1 MRKKILC
8 AAVLAAAFAASQP
21 LCAFAAGDP
30 QEVENRIQALPEE
43 DKLTAADAD
52 TVRDVMNAYNELTTA
67 DKLSVPDY
75 EKLEQEYSDLVN
87 SGFLADSD
95 ADAQAAEDK
104 KSKEQDAMS
113 VSGDTKTGSTDY
125 VFSAD
130 SGPVSIVIHYMTDTD
145 GDGTYDA
152 PDRIVLTSPDGD
164 TTPVRKT
171 DAQLKDASMDITVTW
186 EDSFVQ
192 LDVAKAASGKW
203 RITTSTPC
211 AFASMGYAGPKE
223 NITAEG
229 EQGTKAD
236 ADGVE
241 SAATSSAAESDLS
254 DASGSESSGGASSVG
269 VIAVFVIFG
278 GVFAFLI
285 HGIRGVGKEKKAQ
298 KGNIQGLNIPKQLSD
313 EEVREQLM
321 AENNRLKKEAEEDE
335 DEEEEDRK
343 EETDRSRSYDTPDD
357 GDDED
362 EDDRDE
368 DDDED
373 DEDELDEFNEGD
385 TGLLSQKDRPDGG
398 ESEETTDD
406 GFGEF

>member
-8 AAVLAAAFAASQP
+8 AAILAAALAASQP
-21 LCAFAAGDP
+21 LCVFAAGDP

-75 EKLEQEYSDLVN
+75 EKLEQEYSDLVS

-125 VFSAD
+125 VFNAD
-130 SGPVSIVIHYMTDTD
+130 DGAVSIVIHYMTDTD

-152 PDRIVLTSPDGD
+152 PDRIVLTSPDGN

-192 LDVAKAASGKW
+192 LDVAKAAAGKW

-236 ADGVE
+236 AEGVE
-241 SAATSSAAESDLS
+241 STAASSSSESDPDSS
-254 DASGSESSGGASSVG
+254 DSENSGGTSSVG

-285 HGIRGVGKEKKAQ
+285 HGIRGTGKEKKAQ
-298 KGNIQGLNIPKQLSD
+298 KANAQGLNIPKPLSD
-313 EEVREQLM
+313 EEVLQQLKE
-321 AENNRLKKEAEEDE
+321 ENNRLKKE
-335 DEEEEDRK
+335 
-343 EETDRSRSYDTPDD
+343 EETDEDDDEETEAGTDTAGAAGTPDD

-362 EDDRDE
+362 EDDEE
-368 DDDED
+368 DDDEED
-373 DEDELDEFNEGD
+373 DEDDLDEFNEGD

-398 ESEETTDD
+398 EETTDD